1 MKRMPTRA
9 RFAAGILFAV
19 ICAAAGEVLADG
31 GRVIFTDQ
39 TGGYRITVFAE
50 PVPLRP
56 GPLDLSVFAQHRE
69 NLQPAGNVH
78 VDFTLQPPD
87 RSLPPHSAAA
97 SRQLATNRLFQAAKF
112 ELSTAGR
119 WEVEM
124 VVTDPSGSWRHTFPL
139 TVAAPRGTLWDVA
152 PWILLPFFP
161 IVLFLGGEI
170 SRARREEKPHG

>member
-9 RFAAGILFAV
+9 CFAAWILFAV
-19 ICAAAGEVLADG
+19 IYAAAGEVFADG
-31 GRVIFTDQ
+31 GRVIFSDQ
-39 TGGYRITVFAE
+39 MGGYRITVFAE

-69 NLQPAGNVH
+69 NLQPAGNVQ

-87 RSLPPHSAAA
+87 RSWPPHSAAA

-161 IVLFLGGEI
+161 IALFLGGEI
-170 SRARREEKPHG
+170 SRALREEKPHG